1 MLKVGFIIN
10 FNSSKWLG
18 GFNLVINLIKSLSL
32 LEDKKIKP
40 VLIIDKK
47 LPSGILKGLNIE
59 IVKTNYFLKEKTY
72 KRIFN
77 KLLIFLLGKSYIY
90 ERLFKDL
97 KIDVLSHTLLPLGK
111 NSSLKSFPW
120 IPDFQ
125 YYHYPENFSFKNRI
139 LKKINIYFARK
150 HSNRIILSSKN
161 ARKDLKKISY
171 NAYRKAIV
179 NPFVFDLINIK
190 KISSLRKIQK
200 KYKLENNFFYLPNQ
214 YFIHKNHI
222 IVLKALKHILQDDK
236 NKNITIVST
245 GFNNDHRDP
254 THFSRLNSF
263 IKKNKLSNN
272 YKYLGIVP
280 YEDMMSLIYH
290 SIALINPSKFEGWSS
305 SVEQAKSMGKKIIL
319 SNINVHKE
327 QDPKRGEFF
336 DKNNYHELANI
347 MQKFW
352 FRYDHGYEKKI
363 IKKSYKILKKRLKG
377 YALDYQRIILN
388 N

>member
-10 FNSSKWLG
+10 FNSNKWLG
-18 GFNLVINLIKSLSL
+18 GFNFVINLIKSLSL
-32 LEDKKIKP
+32 LKDKKIKP
-40 VLIIDKK
+40 ILIIDRK
-47 LPSGILKGLNIE
+47 LPPGVLEGLNIE
-59 IVKTNYFLKEKTY
+59 IIKTNYFLKEKTY

-77 KLLIFLLGKSYIY
+77 KILISLLGKSYIY
-90 ERLFKDL
+90 EKLFKNL
-97 KIDVLSHTLLPLGK
+97 KIDVLSHTFLPLGK

-120 IPDFQ
+120 IGDFQ

-171 NAYRKAIV
+171 NAYKKAIV

-254 THFSRLNSF
+254 AHFSRLNSF

-327 QDPKRGEFF
+327 QDPKRAEFF

-347 MQKFW
+347 MQKLW
-352 FRYDHGYEKKI
+352 FRYDQGYEKKI

>member
-10 FNSSKWLG
+10 FNSNKWLG
-18 GFNLVINLIKSLSL
+18 GFNFVINLIKSLSL
-32 LEDKKIKP
+32 LKDKKIKP
-40 VLIIDKK
+40 ILIIDRK
-47 LPSGILKGLNIE
+47 LPPGVLEGLNIE
-59 IVKTNYFLKEKTY
+59 IIKTNYFLKEKTY

-77 KLLIFLLGKSYIY
+77 KILISLLGKSYIY
-90 ERLFKDL
+90 EKLFKNL
-97 KIDVLSHTLLPLGK
+97 KIDVLSHTFLPLGK

-120 IPDFQ
+120 IGDFQ

-171 NAYRKAIV
+171 NAYKKAIV

-254 THFSRLNSF
+254 THFSRLNLF
-263 IKKNKLSNN
+263 IKK
-272 YKYLGIVP
+272 
-280 YEDMMSLIYH
+280 
-290 SIALINPSKFEGWSS
+290 IN
-305 SVEQAKSMGKKIIL
+305 
-319 SNINVHKE
+319 
-327 QDPKRGEFF
+327 
-336 DKNNYHELANI
+336 
-347 MQKFW
+347 
-352 FRYDHGYEKKI
+352 
-363 IKKSYKILKKRLKG
+363 
-377 YALDYQRIILN
+377 
-388 N
+388 